1 MEHLDSEQVYRIL
14 QNLSNLE
21 ISYLEYSKQPKNFV
35 EYTTYIDYFN
45 NYIIK
50 SRNLIRFYFPYPI
63 DRKNFTIPQYISE
76 LGTITD
82 LLTIVPGYDFSVAKQ
97 FNFPDGLCH
106 NCNYY
111 TLIYVMEGRGQLNLN
126 KISFDLKEGDF
137 YLIPPYTDYSLN
149 TLPESICL
157 HFNMRRAFVAAEHK
171 SIFQHDS
178 RLSNFVAQS
187 LEPDTSM
194 SWLVLHTD
202 NNSTLRKIAL
212 QIFAEYINQEN
223 FSNSAMRNYLS
234 LMFIAIL
241 RDSNT
246 KLESSAHL
254 NHSERCYQQILE
266 YIKQNYQ
273 TVTLTSVSEHIHF
286 SKQYICKI
294 IKSVSGKT
302 FNSLL
307 MEIRLSIVCQYL
319 TDSNLTLESIA
330 ELCGFSATSHLS
342 KVFKEYYGMT
352 PTTYRRENKK
362 AFN

>member
-21 ISYLEYSKQPKNFV
+21 ISYLEYSRLPKNFV
-35 EYTTYIDYFN
+35 EYKTYIDYFN
-45 NYIIK
+45 NYVIK

-63 DRKNFTIPQYISE
+63 DGKNSSIPRYISE

-82 LLTIVPGYDFSVAKQ
+82 LLTIVPGYDFSISKQ

-111 TLIYVMEGRGQLNLN
+111 TLIYVMEGHGQLDVNE
-126 KISFDLKEGDF
+126 ISLEIKEGDF
-137 YLIPPYTDYSLN
+137 CLIPPYVDYSLN
-149 TLPESICL
+149 TRPESICL
-157 HFNMRRAFVAAEHK
+157 CFNMRSAFVAAEHK
-171 SIFQHDS
+171 SIFQYDS
-178 RLSNFVAQS
+178 RLSGFVARS

-194 SWLVLHTD
+194 SWLILHTD
-202 NNSTLRKIAL
+202 NSIMLRKFVL

-223 FSNSAMRNYLS
+223 FSNNSMRNYLS

-241 RDSNT
+241 RDTNT

-266 YIKQNYQ
+266 YLKQNYQ
-273 TVTLTSVSEHIHF
+273 TATLSDVSEQIHF
-286 SKQYICKI
+286 SKQYICRI

-319 TDSNLTLESIA
+319 ADSNLTLESIA

-342 KVFKEYYGMT
+342 KVFKECYGMT
-352 PTTYRRENKK
+352 PTAYRRENRKST
-362 AFN
+362 